1 MYRARSYWGIAP
13 ILVGLFSLQGCG
25 SGSET
30 ASADNQLLTSTTNA
44 PPVISGV
51 LGAATLDWMP
61 PTTNMDGSPL
71 ADLAGYR
78 IYWGTTPGSYPNS
91 VTVNNPG
98 LASYMVENLVPST
111 YYFVTTAFNTSGIE
125 SEFSNIAQ
133 KTIP

>member
-1 MYRARSYWGIAP
+1 MSCARSYWGIAP
-13 ILVGLFSLQGCG
+13 VLAGLLSLQGCEPPV
-25 SGSET
+25 ET
-30 ASADNQLLTSTTNA
+30 ATADNQSPTVATDP
-44 PPVISGV
+44 PPVIPVV

-78 IYWGTTPGSYPNS
+78 IYWGTTPGTYPNS
-91 VTVNNPG
+91 VTVINPG

-111 YYFVTTAFNTSGIE
+111 YYFVTTAFNTSGGE
-125 SEFSNIAQ
+125 SGFSNMVQ

>member
-1 MYRARSYWGIAP
+1 MD
-13 ILVGLFSLQGCG
+13 FS
-25 SGSET
+25 
-30 ASADNQLLTSTTNA
+30 NA
-44 PPVISGV
+44 HVPGE
-51 LGAATLDWMP
+51 

-78 IYWGTTPGSYPNS
+78 IYWGTTPGSYSNS

-111 YYFVTTAFNTSGIE
+111 YYFVTTAFNTAGNA
-125 SEFSNIAQ
+125 SEFSNMAQ